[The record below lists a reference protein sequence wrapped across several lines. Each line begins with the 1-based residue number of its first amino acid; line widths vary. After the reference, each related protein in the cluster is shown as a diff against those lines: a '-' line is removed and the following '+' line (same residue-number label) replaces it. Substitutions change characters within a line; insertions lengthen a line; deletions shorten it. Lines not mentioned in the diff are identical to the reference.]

1 MTPLSIIT
9 DALKAIPPWVRQ
21 LLLLAY
27 ALAVVVVAIG
37 HIWELAWDFD
47 KIDQTLVYVGGYL
60 SIQSAA
66 NVGNKDLPPGEAGM
80 MAVED

>member
-9 DALKAIPPWVRQ
+9 DALQAIPAWVRSM
-21 LLLLAY
+21 LLLAY
-27 ALAVVVVAIG
+27 ALAVVVVAVA
-37 HIWELAWDFD
+37 HIWEAAWDFG

-66 NVGNKDLPPGEAGM
+66 NVGKEQELKPADAGI
-80 MAVED
+80 MADE